1 MAKRRVR
8 LREVLFEFRT
18 VGKFVKVSAVDP
30 DSLTEVSIV
39 GDPKRSQKEL
49 ERVAMQKLEYVLNK
63 RADAQAEKDKNRY

>member
-1 MAKRRVR
+1 M
-8 LREVLFEFRT
+8 FEIWQ

-49 ERVAMQKLEYVLNK
+49 ERVAMRKLEYVLNK
-63 RADAQAEKDKNRY
+63 KAEAEAKKDKNLY